1 MASSRLPQAT
11 KGSDAIFGTG
21 LKGGW
26 YVGRCDLNK
35 IFEKLS
41 DQLAL
46 FSIFLIYQYKSDKLF
61 CEIFL
66 GR

>member
-1 MASSRLPQAT
+1 MFTRVEVAMVLIPVELPC
-11 KGSDAIFGTG
+11 
-21 LKGGW
+21 L
-26 YVGRCDLNK
+26 VGRGDFND
-35 IFEKLS
+35 IFEKLL

-46 FSIFLIYQYKSDKLF
+46 FSIFLIYQYESDKLF

>member
-1 MASSRLPQAT
+1 MVLIPVELPC
-11 KGSDAIFGTG
+11 
-21 LKGGW
+21 L
-26 YVGRCDLNK
+26 VGRGDFND

-46 FSIFLIYQYKSDKLF
+46 FSIFLIYQYESDKLF